1 MKHIYRLFFT
11 ILLLCLCGIVRADKI
26 CDDALAEGKQKYNA
40 GNLSAAKQLFEFVA
54 NECGANY
61 GDASAWA
68 AKCSSS
74 LSVSR
79 SAISVDANATTV
91 NINVTSNQD
100 WILEHSS
107 GTMFYASKNGNSVKV
122 SIYSNTSTSPR
133 SDYFYVK
140 TADGSKSKK
149 ITISQAGAVQQQ
161 ASLSVSANS
170 IYADASG
177 KTEYITV
184 SSNVAWEV
192 EYPSNDMYYTSR
204 DGSVVKVVI
213 KSNTTPNA
221 RSDFFNIKTSDGS
234 IVRKINLSQAAGAS
248 VRLSAS
254 KTTISAPSSGT
265 TEYITISCGKSW
277 ELVYPSGNMYSV
289 SRSGNT
295 LTVTINQNTTSD
307 SRSDYF
313 KVKTTDGTEELKIS
327 MSQSAGY
334 AARLSAS
341 KTSISAPASGTTEY
355 ITITCGKSWELVYPN
370 GNMYSVSRS
379 GNSLTVTINRNTKTE
394 ARSDYFKVKTT
405 DGTEELKISMSQSA
419 ASNSHGMTAN
429 IQNVWVEHNQ
439 YKDGEKGMRIHVKF
453 DIQNHKSKT
462 GRVSCYF
469 YKADGTALKDTNGYY
484 KTNDGN
490 VACGENFT
498 PGYDDTIYEDFKLF
512 MPYSELHTGYVSGA
526 YKFYVAV
533 WGLNSY
539 KLAESDWQDFTMTY

>member
-11 ILLLCLCGIVRADKI
+11 VLLLCLCGIVRADKI

-149 ITISQAGAVQQQ
+149 ITLSQAGAVQQQ

-355 ITITCGKSWELVYPN
+355 ITITCGKSWEIVYPS

-539 KLAESDWQDFTMTY
+539 NLAESDWQDFTMTY

>member
-1 MKHIYRLFFT
+1 MKNIYHLFFT

-370 GNMYSVSRS
+370 GSMYSVSRS

-394 ARSDYFKVKTT
+394 TRSDFFKVKTT
-405 DGTEELKISMSQSA
+405 DGTEELKINLSQAA
-419 ASNSHGMTAN
+419 ASNSNGMTAN

-439 YKDGEKGMRIHVKF
+439 FEDGEKGMRIHVKF
-453 DIQNHKSKT
+453 DVQNHKSQK

-469 YKADGTALKDTNGYY
+469 YKGDGTALKDTNGYY

-490 VACGENFT
+490 VSCGKDFT
-498 PGYDDTIYEDFKLF
+498 PSYDDSIYEDFKLF
-512 MPYSELHTGYVSGA
+512 MPYNELHTNRVSGA
-526 YKFYVAV
+526 YKFYVIV

-539 KLAESDWQDFTMTY
+539 NLAESDWQDFTMTY